1 LISAPPGPKKKI
13 KLSDVI
19 RFFVLL
25 IIAVLL
31 LVLAFRGISFRLI
44 INQILK
50 AKFFWVF
57 LSFLISAVAHVS
69 RAIRWNLLMEPL
81 GYYPPLRR
89 TFYAVM
95 TGYLGNLA
103 FPRLGEVTRC
113 GSLTKSDSI
122 PFNKLL
128 GTVITERIIDVL
140 SLLICL
146 LIVMV
151 IEFNR
156 LGNFLRDNIIK
167 PVVHK
172 FQVIASPLL
181 ISIAIIILLA
191 FIFFIVRYFKKRKEN
206 RFSNLIRGVTE
217 GIMSVRAL
225 KRPWLFIF
233 HSVVIWFL
241 YFLSVYVAFFAL
253 PSTENLGAG
262 AALFLLVAAGVAMS
276 APVQGGIGAY
286 HLLVSQGLLL
296 YGLTQEEGLAFATL
310 LHSLQ
315 IILSVLLGSLSFF
328 LLFSGGQSKENSQ
341 INAA

>member
-1 LISAPPGPKKKI
+1 M
-13 KLSDVI
+13 
-19 RFFVLL
+19 LL
-25 IIAVLL
+25 AIAVLL
-31 LVLAFRGISFRLI
+31 LAFAFRGISFGLI
-44 INQILK
+44 ANQILK

-57 LSFLISAVAHVS
+57 LSFLISAFAHVS
-69 RAIRWNLLMEPL
+69 RAIRWNLLIEPL
-81 GYYPPLRR
+81 GFAPSLRK

-95 TGYLGNLA
+95 TGYLANLA

-113 GSLTKSDSI
+113 GSLTKAEAI

-146 LIVMV
+146 LIVMA

-156 LGNFLRDNIIK
+156 LGNFLKTNIIK
-167 PVVHK
+167 PVIHK
-172 FQVIASPLL
+172 FQMTGSPLL
-181 ISIAIIILLA
+181 LFIAVFILGA
-191 FIFFIVRYFKKRKEN
+191 FIFFIVRYFGKRKKN
-206 RFSNLIRGVTE
+206 KFSHLIKGVAE
-217 GIMSVRAL
+217 GIMSVRTL
-225 KRPWLFIF
+225 KKPWLFIF
-233 HSVVIWFL
+233 HSALIWFL

-253 PSTENLGAG
+253 PSTGHLGLG

-296 YGLTQEEGLAFATL
+296 YGLSQEEGLAFATL

-315 IILSVLLGSLSFF
+315 VILSVLLGSISFL
-328 LLFSGGQSKENSQ
+328 LLFSGRQRKKNHAQ
-341 INAA
+341 NNAGKN